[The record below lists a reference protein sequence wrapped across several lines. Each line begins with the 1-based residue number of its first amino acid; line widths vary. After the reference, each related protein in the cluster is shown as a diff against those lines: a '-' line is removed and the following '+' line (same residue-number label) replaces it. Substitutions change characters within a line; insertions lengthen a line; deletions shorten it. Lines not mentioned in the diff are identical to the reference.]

1 MSWPRE
7 PLDRIAIPG
16 HRSWMRITLLIT
28 FAVLVAF
35 GTSTE
40 TQRRGAGR
48 PATLA
53 IVLTDP
59 SGTPISNALVTVEG
73 AAERSARTERGRI
86 VFEGVP
92 AGSYRLRFE
101 REGFVTLEREL
112 VARAGAPTE
121 IKATLNPAAPVK
133 PLPCVETS
141 RPAPVAGSPIASPM
155 AIDLLDFIEKNYV
168 GKQAGKTSAIS
179 CAPGGGA
186 SMIQVRE
193 PLEVPAH
200 ADADEFLYVIAGT
213 GAVRIGQ
220 RVEMLQSGVLMLV
233 PRTMPHVLTSRGRNP
248 LVVLSIRA
256 GERCGTTQATR

>member
-1 MSWPRE
+1 
-7 PLDRIAIPG
+7 
-16 HRSWMRITLLIT
+16 MRITPLLIT
-28 FAVLVAF
+28 FAVVVAF
-35 GTSTE
+35 GANAHM
-40 TQRRGAGR
+40 QRRGGGGS
-48 PATLA
+48 ATLA

-59 SGTPISNALVTVEG
+59 AGVPISNALVTVQG
-73 AAERSARTERGRI
+73 AAERSARTEQGRI

-92 AGSYRLRFE
+92 SGNYRLRFE
-101 REGFVTLEREL
+101 RDAFVTLEREL

-121 IKATLNPAAPVK
+121 VKATLNPAAPVK
-133 PLPCVETS
+133 PLPCVETPK
-141 RPAPVAGSPIASPM
+141 PAPIAVSPIASPM

-168 GKQAGKTSAIS
+168 GKEAGKTSAIS

-213 GAVRIGQ
+213 GTVRIGQ

-256 GERCGTTQATR
+256 GERCGAPQTR

>member
-1 MSWPRE
+1 MTGSPSAVI
-7 PLDRIAIPG
+7 DRG
-16 HRSWMRITLLIT
+16 MRMTPLLI
-28 FAVLVAF
+28 ASALIVAL
-35 GTSTE
+35 GATAQ
-40 TQRRGAGR
+40 TQRRGAGGS
-48 PATLA
+48 ATLA
-53 IVLTDP
+53 IVLTDA
-59 SGTPISNALVTVEG
+59 SGAPISNALVTVKG
-73 AAERSARTERGRI
+73 AAERTARTEQGRI

-92 AGSYRLRFE
+92 TGTYRVRFE
-101 REGFVTLEREL
+101 RDGFVTLEREL

-141 RPAPVAGSPIASPM
+141 KPAPVAGGPIASPM

-168 GKQAGKTSAIS
+168 GREAGKTSAIS

-220 RVEMLQSGVLMLV
+220 RVEVLQSGVLMLV

>member
-1 MSWPRE
+1 MRTT
-7 PLDRIAIPG
+7 PLLAI
-16 HRSWMRITLLIT
+16 
-28 FAVLVAF
+28 AVLVAF
-35 GTSTE
+35 SANAH
-40 TQRRGAGR
+40 TQRRGGGGS
-48 PATLA
+48 ATLA
-53 IVLTDP
+53 VVLMDP
-59 SGTPISNALVTVEG
+59 AGAPIGNALVTVQG

-92 AGSYRLRFE
+92 PGNYRLRFE
-101 REGFVTLEREL
+101 REEFVTLEREL

-121 IKATLNPAAPVK
+121 IKATLNRAAPVK
-133 PLPCVETS
+133 PLPCVETPK
-141 RPAPVAGSPIASPM
+141 PAPVAGSPIASPM

-220 RVEMLQSGVLMLV
+220 RVEVLQSGVLMLV